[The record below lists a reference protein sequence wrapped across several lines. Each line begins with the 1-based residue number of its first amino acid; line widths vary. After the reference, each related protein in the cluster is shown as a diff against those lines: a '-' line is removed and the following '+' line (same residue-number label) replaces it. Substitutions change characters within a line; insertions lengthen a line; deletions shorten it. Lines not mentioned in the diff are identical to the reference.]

1 MDCPYCGTEM
11 SSLGIQKLQLGQ
23 ASAWSGIWNHLI
35 AGALETEIF
44 QCPSCG
50 KLEFFAVRPQELP
63 QEDVVQIPCP
73 ACGAMHDFDD
83 ARCPACGK
91 RLL

>member
-1 MDCPYCGTEM
+1 M

-23 ASAWSGIWNHLI
+23 ATVWGGAWDHIVSGS
-35 AGALETEIF
+35 LETEVF
-44 QCPSCG
+44 LCQSCG
-50 KLEFFAVRPQELP
+50 KLEFFAVRPQDELA
-63 QEDVVQIPCP
+63 QDLVQVPCP
-73 ACGAMHDFDD
+73 ECGAMHDFDD